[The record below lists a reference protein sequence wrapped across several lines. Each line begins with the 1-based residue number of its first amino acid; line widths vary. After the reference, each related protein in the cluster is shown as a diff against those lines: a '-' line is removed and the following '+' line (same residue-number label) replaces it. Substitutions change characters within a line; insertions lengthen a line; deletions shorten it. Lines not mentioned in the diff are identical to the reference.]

1 MQLIKDQQIINNE
14 WQHGDE
20 IGEIPAGKVTVSV
33 VHWQAERDKLIARGN
48 IGLRLAATDSL
59 EDIKNDLGHFE
70 IIAIDF
76 EKFNDGRG
84 FSLAR
89 LLRERYGYEGEIR
102 AIGTFIRDQLYYM
115 QRCGFN
121 AFELA
126 EGKDLQQALKAFTA
140 FSVISQPDV
149 HQKTAPAG
157 PWR

>member
-1 MQLIKDQQIINNE
+1 MQVIKDQHIINNE
-14 WQHGDE
+14 WQHSDE
-20 IGEIPAGKVTVSV
+20 IGEIPTGKITVSIA
-33 VHWQAERDKLIARGN
+33 HWQTDRDNLIARGN
-48 IGLRLAATDSL
+48 IGLRLIATDSI
-59 EDIKNDLGHFE
+59 ETIKDDLNHFE

-121 AFELA
+121 AFELV
-126 EGKDLQQALKAFTA
+126 EGQDLQEALKAFTV
-140 FSVISQPDV
+140 FSVIAQPDV